1 MIQFKKIFAALII
14 IVVSTNALANN
25 NCNTKTHTVMENGK
39 IIKETVVKKCDETV
53 DLDQKSFVE
62 LLLTDPAYE
71 NAMILI
77 GIFLLEN
84 VL

>member
-25 NCNTKTHTVMENGK
+25 NCNTKTHTVMENGT